1 MFKLIE
7 NIFKGMCL
15 WVYCMYFGT
24 LKQRIISNLLFG
36 LLGLLTIVSFF
47 V

>member
-15 WVYCMYFGT
+15 WVYCMCFGT
-24 LKQRIISNLLFG
+24 LKQRIISNFAFVLYRRN
-36 LLGLLTIVSFF
+36 SFLNAT
-47 V
+47 

>member
-1 MFKLIE
+1 MLKILE
-7 NIFKGMCL
+7 EIFKGMCL

-36 LLGLLTIVSFF
+36 LSGLLTIVSFF